1 MQHLLLR
8 RLSVLCLYRSG
19 MVLLLFLLF
28 ACGKRERGGYVLRG
42 AISGGQDTLFLHFL
56 SSGRLLPVGMPGDS
70 VFDYTGVVLAEPLEA
85 MLVYRRDTLVP
96 ASPSFYLEN
105 ATITVDG
112 GTADVEQVQLHATEA
127 SGKPV
132 ELLVM
137 RGNTPELLALSQA
150 FNWQEDSAPIE
161 RPSNLRR
168 ALAKYNR
175 LVAQRKQRI
184 SQFCRRYPSS
194 AAAFDLL
201 YSHMQDFS
209 VDELQ
214 RYAGQFSAAV
224 RQSPRYATFTS
235 ALSNSS
241 PIEAGA
247 MLKDFSLPDSAGHHH
262 SLSAFRG
269 KLLLVTFWGSWCGPC
284 RSELPSLLRLH
295 QTFMNEQFDVV
306 SIAVA
311 EPDTLVWRRTLR
323 EEHMN
328 WTNVLGGGRQWLKET
343 YHISGVPF
351 NFLLGPDGK
360 IIAKHLSMFEVEEQ
374 IKHFIR
380 QRRGKEA

>member
-1 MQHLLLR
+1 M
-8 RLSVLCLYRSG
+8 
-19 MVLLLFLLF
+19 LLFLLS
-28 ACGKRERGGYVLRG
+28 ACGQRERGGYVLRG
-42 AISGGQDTLFLHFL
+42 AINGGGRDTLFLHLL
-56 SSGRLLPVGMPGDS
+56 SSGRLLPVGMPRDG
-70 VFDYTGVVLAEPLEA
+70 VLDYAGEVLAEPLEA

-105 ATITVDG
+105 ATITVAGDR
-112 GTADVEQVQLHATEA
+112 ADAEQVQLSAVDA
-127 SGKPV
+127 GGKPV

-137 RGNTPELLALSQA
+137 RGNTPELVALSQA
-150 FNWQEDSAPIE
+150 FNWEEDSAPIE

-184 SQFCRRYPSS
+184 SQFCQRYPGS
-194 AAAFDLL
+194 AATFDLL
-201 YSHMQDFS
+201 YSHMPDFS

-214 RYAGQFSAAV
+214 RYAGQFGEAV
-224 RQSPRYATFTS
+224 KRLPAYVTFTN

-241 PIEAGA
+241 PIEPGA
-247 MLKDFSLPDSAGHHH
+247 MLKDFSLPDSAGRSH

-295 QTFMNEQFDVV
+295 QTFMNEQFDVI

-311 EPDTLVWRRTLR
+311 EPDTRSWRRLLR
-323 EEHMN
+323 DEHMS
-328 WTNVLGGGRQWLKET
+328 WTNVLGGGRQWLKDT
-343 YHISGVPF
+343 YHISGVPY

-380 QRRGKEA
+380 QRRAKEV